1 MQGTAA
7 ATARA
12 SAFVVHGVCSLR
24 RLFPVRYGIISAVK
38 RFGWA
43 AEPGRQPCDDI
54 SFFYCIV
61 PTIISVKAIGKA
73 DNRPAKNDNPVGVW
87 WFKEVKIGT
96 DRDKSFL

>member
-24 RLFPVRYGIISAVK
+24 LLFPVRYGFIPAVK
-38 RFGWA
+38 RFSWA
-43 AEPGRQPCDDI
+43 AEPRIQPCGDI
-54 SFFYCIV
+54 SFLLRCA
-61 PTIISVKAIGKA
+61 TIINVNAIGKA
-73 DNRPAKNDNPVGVW
+73 DNRPAENDNPVGVW

-96 DRDKSFL
+96 DRDKSIL